1 MRTGTRFGFFVVARR
16 ERGPAGHKTLFTIP
30 PYDHLVHLQVR
41 GLARSG
47 DLSRMLPS
55 EMALLAH
62 GWPRK
67 VQGSGAAA
75 AAAAAQRAASAAAA
89 TTNGNGNGRGPTSSA
104 DRGSWRTA
112 IANELQQVERQQQQ
126 QQGSGPQG
134 QGHGQ
139 GPEEHHEVR
148 VPVDASV
155 SSGEYDL
162 EVGRGYKGASAKLQS

>member
-1 MRTGTRFGFFVVARR
+1 M
-16 ERGPAGHKTLFTIP
+16 
-30 PYDHLVHLQVR
+30 R

-67 VQGSGAAA
+67 AQSSGAAA

-89 TTNGNGNGRGPTSSA
+89 TTNGNGSRPT

-112 IANELQQVERQQQQ
+112 IANEMQQERQQQQ

-134 QGHGQ
+134 QGQGQ
-139 GPEEHHEVR
+139 DEHHGVH

-162 EVGRGYKGASAKLQS
+162 EVS